1 MKITSLY
8 NIKKTYRKPAIE
20 EVELDVA
27 ITLTGITI
35 CEGEC
40 DELPLGV
47 IDNSSELEKV
57 KKEPDY
63 GSLNYKQ
70 AENPFG
76 NSPKY

>member
-40 DELPLGV
+40 DELPDFT
-47 IDNSSELEKV
+47 DNSSEMEKAT
-57 KKEPDY
+57 KSPDY

>member
-1 MKITSLY
+1 MKLTSQY

-27 ITLTGITI
+27 ITLSGITI

-40 DELPLGV
+40 DELPPDFV
-47 IDNSSELEKV
+47 DNSFEMEKAS
-57 KKEPDY
+57 KSPDY

-76 NSPKY
+76 SSPKY